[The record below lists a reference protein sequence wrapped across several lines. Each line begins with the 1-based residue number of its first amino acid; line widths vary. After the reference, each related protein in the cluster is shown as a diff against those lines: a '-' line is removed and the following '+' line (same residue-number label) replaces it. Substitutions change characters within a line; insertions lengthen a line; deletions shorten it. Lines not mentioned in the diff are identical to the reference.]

1 MSDLTRWN
9 RAGLRRFRYVDG
21 NAITHLEALRAAL
34 ARAYGLDRAGNPR
47 WPDLVQR
54 HPVLPGETAAARL
67 KRLDAQYHDP
77 RRDHG
82 WEILRAFARS
92 THVLT
97 EHTDAF
103 ANETFIGTA
112 TQWES
117 VRRLIAMLDAR
128 PKPGASARTQV
139 AIEAKAAGTLAR
151 GFQVKTSAKDGR
163 PPVVFETTED
173 LAVDPAL
180 NALRPCDWDKS
191 AVTLDVA
198 TTATFPLAEGD
209 APPVVGEIGVLVIAK
224 DGVEAGHG
232 VAIAKVEG
240 SVVTL
245 SGSLPAAS
253 EAPPLWQV
261 ALLVGAARV
270 QSPRL
275 AGPKVVEL
283 TPGHNLVAGRST
295 VAWDDGGWKIAL
307 VEAVD
312 GNRVRLKAAVPAKDE
327 RVYLLAAAR
336 AQAVGADKRVVL
348 PAGLG
353 AGSGLWRADQSG
365 YSGKIEEQLVV
376 DGTGKEVPGQV
387 LYKYVTGV
395 ESVYF
400 LPAGSE
406 AVATV
411 SQSPVTGLTLAG
423 DVDDVRPGDW
433 IALAGSPPKALRVTK
448 VTKTADDTAFE
459 TSPVIA
465 DPGVP
470 VHAAFARRLRPLDHA
485 RNRLP
490 PFDPASRSDQVTRLL
505 LGPEAAALM
514 PGRRVIVTD
523 GAVAH
528 PATVRA
534 VGPGTADIA
543 PPLPGSELTDPQPVA
558 MERWNTTVLANVA
571 PADHGETQPLKILGS
586 GDATRSGQLF
596 ELTAQEL
603 SFLADPS
610 MPTGVRAALEL
621 TVDGRIWT
629 QVANLADSGPE
640 DAHYQAEATE
650 TGAVLLRFG
659 DGLHGRRL
667 PTGTN
672 NVRAVWRKGLGEQ
685 GNLEPGALVKLG
697 KPDPLVAS
705 VRHPVPATG
714 GAERESV
721 ASMRAN
727 SAAGLL
733 TLDRAVSAADF
744 AALAAQN
751 ASVWQA
757 AAWKLRSGGARGERV
772 MVVVVPAGGVMGGL
786 KPELEAFLLA
796 RTVPGATPLVEA
808 YQALPLCLDV
818 EVAVRSAEFL
828 PDQVRA
834 SVEAAI
840 RAAWD
845 IRTARLGAALYR
857 TQVVAL
863 IEGVTGVENVVV
875 RILPA
880 TWANADPQPQ
890 IGSTPTSGVALVRPA
905 PHQMIHVA
913 AASQIAVRT
922 VEYRS

>member
-1 MSDLTRWN
+1 MSRDLTRWN

-34 ARAYGLDRAGNPR
+34 ARAYGLDRAGEPR
-47 WPDLVQR
+47 WPDLVRR
-54 HPVLPGETAAARL
+54 HLVLPGETAVAQA

-97 EHTDAF
+97 EHVDAF
-103 ANETFIGTA
+103 ANETFVGTA

-151 GFQVKTSAKDGR
+151 GFQLKTSAKDGR

-180 NALRPCDWDKS
+180 NALRPQDWDRS
-191 AVTLDVA
+191 AESLAVDDDA
-198 TTATFPLAEGD
+198 FPLAEGD
-209 APPVVGEIGVLVIAK
+209 APPVIGEIGVLVVD
-224 DGVEAGHG
+224 DGAEAGHG
-232 VAIAKVEG
+232 VAIAKVEAG
-240 SVVTL
+240 NVTL

-253 EAPPLWQV
+253 EAPLLWQV

-295 VAWDDGGWKIAL
+295 VAWDDGGWKAAL

-312 GNRVRLKAAVPAKDE
+312 GNRVRLKAAVPAKDK
-327 RVYLLAAAR
+327 RVYLLATAR
-336 AQAVGADKRVVL
+336 AQAVGTDRRVVL
-348 PAGLG
+348 PAELG
-353 AGSGLWRADQSG
+353 AGSKLWRSDQSA
-365 YSGKIEEQLVV
+365 YSGTIEQQPVL
-376 DGTGKEVPGQV
+376 DSAGKDIPGKV

-395 ESVYF
+395 ESIYC

-423 DVDDVRPGDW
+423 EVDDVRPGDW
-433 IALAGSPPKALRVTK
+433 IALADSPPKALRVTK
-448 VTKTADDTAFE
+448 ATKTADDTAFV
-459 TSPVIA
+459 TSPAVT
-465 DPGVP
+465 DPGGV
-470 VHAAFARRLRPLDHA
+470 VHAAFARRLRPLDHD
-485 RNRLP
+485 RNRRP
-490 PFDPASRSDQVTRLL
+490 PFDPATRSDQVTRLL
-505 LGPEAAALM
+505 LGPEAGALT
-514 PGRRVIVTD
+514 PGRRVIVSD

-528 PATVRA
+528 QATVRA

-558 MERWNTTVLANVA
+558 MERWNTTVLANVV

-586 GDATRSGQLF
+586 GDATRSGQTF
-596 ELTAQEL
+596 ELAAQEL
-603 SFLADPS
+603 SFISDPS

-621 TVDGRIWT
+621 TVDGRTWT

-640 DAHYQAEATE
+640 DAHYQAEPTE
-650 TGAVLLRFG
+650 TGALLLRFG
-659 DGLHGRRL
+659 DGRSGRRL

-685 GNLEPGALVKLG
+685 GNLDPGALVKLG
-697 KPDPLVAS
+697 RPDPLVAS

-772 MVVVVPAGGVMGGL
+772 KVVVVPAGGVMGGL

-818 EVAVRSAEFL
+818 EAAVRSAQFL
-828 PDQVRA
+828 PDEVRA
-834 SVEAAI
+834 AVEAAI

-857 TQVVAL
+857 TQLVAL
-863 IEGVTGVENVVV
+863 IEGVAGVENVVV

-880 TWANADPQPQ
+880 TWATAEPQPQ
-890 IGSTPTSGVALVRPA
+890 IGSTPTSGVGLVRPA